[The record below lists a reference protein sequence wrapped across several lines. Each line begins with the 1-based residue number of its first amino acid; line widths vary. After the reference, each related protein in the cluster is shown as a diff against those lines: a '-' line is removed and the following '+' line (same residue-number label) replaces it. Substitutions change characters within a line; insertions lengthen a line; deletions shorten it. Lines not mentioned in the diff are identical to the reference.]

1 MATSLFAAL
10 AQTVIN
16 VMRILDFYIG
26 RSFLK
31 YFFLIILILM
41 VLFSLFELL
50 SQLDDVGK
58 GTYRLNNAL
67 VFIALTLPKRILD
80 LMPIST
86 LLGGIVALGLMADHG
101 ELVAMEA
108 SGISIV
114 RICTAV
120 FVAGMLLMI
129 TSGILAE
136 MVVPGM
142 EQQARKSR
150 AQAISSS
157 GITLIN
163 QGFWARRDN
172 SYIHVDKMLSEGVA
186 ANLDIFDFDDQGRL
200 QTFTHANYAN
210 LQDNKQWILHG
221 IIQKIILDNEVTTK
235 RLASMTLDSFLSA
248 NQVKVLELPP
258 YSLSTS
264 NLIQYISAL
273 RQSGQNADQ
282 YSIALWRKLSIPLT
296 TGAMVL
302 LSLSFVFGSTRS
314 VSAGYRITM
323 GAFVGIVLY
332 FTDQMIMQWGLL
344 LNMNPF
350 ITTMIPVLLISSI
363 AFGRL
368 RRIF

>member
-1 MATSLFAAL
+1 
-10 AQTVIN
+10 
-16 VMRILDFYIG
+16 MRILDFYIG

-50 SQLDDVGK
+50 SQLDDVGRGSYK
-58 GTYRLNNAL
+58 LNNAL
-67 VFIALTLPKRILD
+67 IFVALTLPKRLFD

-101 ELVAMEA
+101 ELLAMEA
-108 SGISIV
+108 SGISIL
-114 RICTAV
+114 RICSAV
-120 FVAGMLLMI
+120 FVTGMLLML

-136 MVVPGM
+136 MVIPGM

-150 AQAISSS
+150 AQAISTT
-157 GITLIN
+157 GITLTK
-163 QGFWARRDN
+163 QGFWARREN
-172 SYIHVDKMLSEGVA
+172 AYIHVDKMLSEGVA
-186 ANLDIFDFDDQGRL
+186 ANLDIFEFDDQGRL
-200 QTFTHANYAN
+200 QTFTHAKHAN
-210 LQDNKQWILHG
+210 LQDNRQWILHT
-221 IIQKIILDNEVTTK
+221 ITQKIIAESEVTTK
-235 RLASMTLDSFLSA
+235 RMNTMTLDSFLSA
-248 NQVKVLELPP
+248 DQVSVLELPP
-258 YSLSTS
+258 YSLSTP
-264 NLIQYISAL
+264 NLMRYISAL

-314 VSAGYRITM
+314 ISAGYRITT

-332 FTDQMIMQWGLL
+332 FADQMIMQWGLL
-344 LNMNPF
+344 LSLNPF
-350 ITTMIPVLLISSI
+350 ITAMIPVLLISSI

-368 RRIF
+368 RRAF